1 MKQALLEDTVIH
13 ADETTVQV
21 LKENG
26 KTATSESRMWV
37 YVSWEGSKKPIRIF
51 EYQPDRSGKRP
62 ANFLNVLTGY
72 LVTDGYA
79 GYNQAASV
87 NSLRLLG
94 PTPEENGGKLC
105 RREATVKTSKA
116 AVGYRYCTKLFTL
129 DGKTS
134 YILPKARNEHRQ
146 NAGSLF
152 AEPEAAADGIFGL
165 HRSTHFQ

>member
-51 EYQPDRSGKRP
+51 KYQPDRSGKRP
-62 ANFLNVLTGY
+62 ANFLKGFTGY

-87 NSLRLLG
+87 THCGCWAHARRKWREAM
-94 PTPEENGGKLC
+94 PEG
-105 RREATVKTSKA
+105 ATVKTCKA
-116 AVGYRYCTKLFTL
+116 AVGYR
-129 DGKTS
+129 
-134 YILPKARNEHRQ
+134 
-146 NAGSLF
+146 
-152 AEPEAAADGIFGL
+152 
-165 HRSTHFQ
+165 